1 VTRATRLRVL
11 HVTPYFAPAFRYG
24 GPPRSVLGLCQAL
37 GRAGVDVEVFTT
49 TANGDDPLPSAPEG
63 VEYQGVRVRYFPLA
77 WPRQYW
83 RAAGLSDAVMHAA
96 AGADL
101 VHVHGLW
108 NLTGWAG
115 VRAARAAGIPYAIS
129 PRGMY
134 QLQALLRHR
143 TLKTIAFWFAERR
156 HLAGAA
162 LLHATSAPEADALSH
177 VGPRVAL
184 IGNGV
189 DSRTATPDQ
198 VADLR
203 RRFDVPAGTD
213 VITVLGRLHPI
224 KRLDLLADAFTRLR
238 RDGARAVLVVAGP
251 DEGGHRRVIEPL
263 FGEVSADLRWIGSLD
278 GDDKWALLAA
288 SRALVQCSDSES
300 FGLSVAEALAAG
312 VPVVVTNRGAWAEV
326 SAVGCGEVVSHDAP
340 AIAAA
345 LARLIAH
352 PAEARAMGERGRAW
366 IRRTF
371 SWDEIG
377 RAMAREYGAMTDLAR
392 VRRAG

>member
-1 VTRATRLRVL
+1 
-11 HVTPYFAPAFRYG
+11 VTPYFAPAFRYG
-24 GPPRSVLGLCQAL
+24 GPPRSILGLCQAL
-37 GRAGVDVEVFTT
+37 GRSGVDVEVFTT
-49 TANGDDPLPSAPEG
+49 TANGDDPLPPAPDG

-77 WPRQYW
+77 WPRRYW
-83 RAAGLSDAVMHAA
+83 RAAGLSGAVRRAA

-101 VHVHGLW
+101 IHVHGLW

-115 VRAARAAGIPYAIS
+115 VRAARAAGIPYVIS

-134 QLQALLRHR
+134 QRPALSRHR
-143 TLKTIAFWFAERR
+143 TLKTMAFWVAERR
-156 HLAGAA
+156 HLAGAT
-162 LLHATSAPEADALSH
+162 LLHATSAPEADALSQF
-177 VGPRVAL
+177 GPRVAL

-189 DSRTATPDQ
+189 DSRMATPDQ
-198 VADLR
+198 VAALR
-203 RRFDVPAGTD
+203 RRFDVPAD
-213 VITVLGRLHPI
+213 ADIITFLGRLHPI

-238 RDGARAVLVVAGP
+238 RGGARAVLVIAGP
-251 DEGGHRRVIEPL
+251 DEGGHRRAIEPL
-263 FGEVSADLRWIGSLD
+263 FGEVSADIRWAGALD

-312 VPVVVTNRGAWAEV
+312 VPVVVTDRGAWTEMP
-326 SAVGCGEVVSHDAP
+326 AVGCGELVAHDGA

-345 LARLIAH
+345 LARLIAD

-366 IRRTF
+366 ILRTF
-371 SWDEIG
+371 GWDEIG
-377 RAMAREYGAMTDLAR
+377 RALAGEYDAMTGAGGAR